1 MTSIRQIYFFYQ
13 IKVNLM
19 ASGTEQQIY
28 DKELKNRRRKEN
40 KKRKKREED
49 CYLAEQTAN
58 PVKRKIHLP
67 VKALLWRMM
76 VSSSAEPLQLKTPQ
90 EGVEVGGG
98 GSKQKHFLYL
108 LFTCIQQLHLVCQA
122 LNCRLQIL
130 VFILQPLNL
139 IFFLSAK
146 QRYSAM
152 SSHTR
157 IQAHMQAKHIHMRVH
172 EHTAVQVH
180 MCTQIHIYTHCNP
193 HTPSVNS
200 S

>member
-67 VKALLWRMM
+67 VKALLWQMM

-90 EGVEVGGG
+90 EGVEEGVEGGG
-98 GSKQKHFLYL
+98 GGGQSRNISCTCCL
-108 LFTCIQQLHLVCQA
+108 LVSSSCTWSV
-122 LNCRLQIL
+122 RL
-130 VFILQPLNL
+130 
-139 IFFLSAK
+139 
-146 QRYSAM
+146 
-152 SSHTR
+152 
-157 IQAHMQAKHIHMRVH
+157 
-172 EHTAVQVH
+172 
-180 MCTQIHIYTHCNP
+180 
-193 HTPSVNS
+193 
-200 S
+200 